1 MDFHLT
7 QEQKDFQKAFVTWLE
22 ENIPDDFDPS
32 RRRGYETQEDLK
44 RAYKDFQ
51 KRLYEGGYAGMHYPI
66 EYGGQGKTIVE
77 EAIVLQT
84 LAATC
89 FELRWPGVITHGMAV
104 PTIYTCGTEAQKK
117 MLLTKIHD
125 GTHLWSQGFSEPDAG
140 SDVANTSTLAVR
152 KNDHYIVN
160 GQKVWTSF
168 AHVSDYCLLLVRTD
182 TEAIKHK
189 GLSYLLV
196 DMSLPGIDI
205 RPMTQITGE
214 ADFNEVFFDN
224 AKVPADMLL
233 GAEGQG
239 WQIAVTTL
247 MFERVLGDVV
257 MGAAY
262 EKKIEKMIAMAQ
274 LVKRSGRPALENS
287 IFRQQIAGAYIE
299 VLVLKY
305 HGLRSFSRQL
315 KGGMPGPEG
324 SVGKLLWSEPNQRLT
339 EAALGVQGIFSQIM
353 GGAPW
358 SIQDGFWQ
366 FDFLRSK
373 GNTIEAGTSEI
384 QRNII
389 AERVLGLPKDVS
401 RASIK

>member
-7 QEQKDFQKAFVTWLE
+7 PEQEGFRKAFVTWLGK
-22 ENIPDDFDPS
+22 NILDDFDPS
-32 RRRGYETQEDLK
+32 RRRSYETEEDLQ

-51 KRLYEGGYAGMHYPI
+51 KRLYLGGYAGMHYPI
-66 EYGGQGKTIVE
+66 EYGGQGKSIVE

-104 PTIYTCGTEAQKK
+104 PVIYTCGTEAQKK
-117 MLLTKIHD
+117 MFLTKIHD
-125 GTHLWSQGFSEPDAG
+125 GTQLWCQGFSEPDAG

-182 TEAIKHK
+182 TGPSKHK

-196 DMSLPGIDI
+196 DMSLPGIDV

-224 AKVPADMLL
+224 VKVPADMLL

-262 EKKIEKMIAMAQ
+262 EKKIEKMLTMAQ
-274 LVKRSGRPALENS
+274 LVKRSGRPALEDP
-287 IFRQQIAGAYIE
+287 IFRQQIASAYIE

-315 KGGMPGPEG
+315 KGGVPGPEG

-339 EAALGVQGIFSQIM
+339 EAALGTQGHFSQIM
-353 GGAPW
+353 GGSPW